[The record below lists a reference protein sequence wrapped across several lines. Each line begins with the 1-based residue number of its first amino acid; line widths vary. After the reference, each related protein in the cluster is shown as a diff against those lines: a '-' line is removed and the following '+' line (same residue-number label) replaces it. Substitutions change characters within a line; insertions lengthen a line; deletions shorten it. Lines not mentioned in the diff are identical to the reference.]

1 MSTDL
6 TDALRRKVETMF
18 WQRSQQ
24 HLHGPPTDLS
34 ALYAECV
41 ADVLAD
47 DQPPELARLAKLM
60 ASGPLTTLD
69 VAIKALGGS
78 DTDGTVDGYLAAYT
92 LDLGNDVIAPG
103 AFSKT
108 LREAKAFAAAHN
120 TDSLYPLLWQHQKDE
135 PIGAITQAREDARGL
150 LVTARLNRDC
160 DRGRQ
165 AYDGLKNGYLSF
177 SIGYRPVKYE
187 WKGQVRHLT
196 EIGLAEGSVVT
207 FPMNPEAR
215 ATA

>member
-6 TDALRRKVETMF
+6 TDALRRRAERLF

-34 ALYAECV
+34 DLYQQCV
-41 ADVLAD
+41 ADVLAE
-47 DQPPELARLAKLM
+47 QSPELARLAKLM
-60 ASGPLTTLD
+60 ALGPLTTLD

-92 LDLGNDVIAPG
+92 LDLGNDVIHPG
-103 AFSKT
+103 AFTKT
-108 LREAKAFAAAHN
+108 LREAKAFAAAHQ
-120 TDSLYPLLWQHQKDE
+120 TDSLFPLLWQHQKDE
-135 PIGAITQAREDARGL
+135 PIGAVVQAREDARGL

-177 SIGYRPVKYE
+177 SIGYRPVKSRYE
-187 WKGQVRHLT
+187 GKVRHLT